1 MSEAHKATAG
11 KLGLVPDAAP
21 RRKPSPKRAS
31 GLASERVRRM
41 RKSSAASLLRHAT
54 GWAGNDLEKRLKEVR
69 DLRGE
74 SVF

>member
-1 MSEAHKATAG
+1 MSEAHKAAG
-11 KLGLVPDAAP
+11 KAGPVSDASP
-21 RRKPSPKRAS
+21 RWKASQKKTSRLARKP
-31 GLASERVRRM
+31 VRGT

-54 GWAGNDLEKRLKEVR
+54 GWAGSDLEKRLKEVQ